1 MLVRVPGSKVQL
13 GDLPVGVIPIR
24 PSTFTFKVGVK
35 GSAKFRQFAVTLAY
49 TITDYKCQGDTYVE
63 GLLSDL
69 RKPLTGS
76 TEAASLYVQ
85 LSRVQSLQHLS
96 IMRSFDPDELRKPL
110 PEELLKELEW
120 EAEMDTKSRNK
131 YLYVE

>member
-1 MLVRVPGSKVQL
+1 MLMRVSESEIQL
-13 GDLPVGVIPIR
+13 RDLSVEIILM
-24 PSTFTFKVGVK
+24 SSFTFTFKVEVK
-35 GSAKFRQFAVTLAY
+35 GSVTFRQFAATLAY
-49 TITDYKCQGDTYVE
+49 AITDYKCQGDTYSD

-85 LSRVQSLQHLS
+85 LSRVQSLRQLS

-110 PEELLKELEW
+110 PVELLKELEW
-120 EAEMDTKSRNK
+120 ETQMDEETRNK
-131 YLYVE
+131 YRIIE

>member
-1 MLVRVPGSKVQL
+1 MLPAAYMLMRIADSKVQL
-13 GDLPVGVIPIR
+13 RDFPVGVILIR
-24 PSTFTFKVGVK
+24 PSKFKFKVGVK
-35 GSAKFRQFAVTLAY
+35 GSANFRQFAVTLPYA
-49 TITDYKCQGDTYVE
+49 IMDYKCQGETYVE

-96 IMRSFDPDELRKPL
+96 IMRSFDPVELRKPL
-110 PEELLKELEW
+110 PEELLKELE
-120 EAEMDTKSRNK
+120 
-131 YLYVE
+131 